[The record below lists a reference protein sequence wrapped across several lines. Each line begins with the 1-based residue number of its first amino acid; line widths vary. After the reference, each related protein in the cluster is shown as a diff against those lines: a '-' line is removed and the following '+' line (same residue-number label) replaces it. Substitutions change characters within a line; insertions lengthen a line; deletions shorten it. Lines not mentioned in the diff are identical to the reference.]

1 MNVSD
6 MYVGQRVVLVEDLTS
21 EVALKAFCSTRA
33 LDIGATGTIKEIL
46 AAGSVGG
53 FDAGVDWDVPPDP
66 GGHLHTLNDTLKD
79 HTGFYIKAEFVE
91 PVDNIEDFKC
101 DYAPVESLF

>member
-21 EVALKAFCSTRA
+21 EVARDAFCFTYVLRV
-33 LDIGATGTIKEIL
+33 GATGTIKDITPHTDI
-46 AAGSVGG
+46 
-53 FDAGVDWDVPPDP
+53 FDAGVDWDVPPSN
-66 GGHLHTLNDTLKD
+66 HLNHLRNNILKNR
-79 HTGFYIKAEFVE
+79 TGFYITAEFVE

-101 DYAPVESLF
+101 DYTPVESLF